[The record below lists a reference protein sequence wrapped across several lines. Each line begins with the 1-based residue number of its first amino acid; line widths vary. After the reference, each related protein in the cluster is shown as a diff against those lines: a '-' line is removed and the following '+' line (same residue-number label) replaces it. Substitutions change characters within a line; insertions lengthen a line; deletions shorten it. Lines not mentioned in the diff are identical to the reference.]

1 MVELKKGRN
10 KRLELQSFNNPM
22 DVDDY
27 MQTIGS
33 KSQNLGLEER
43 IQKLEKLLGLKTDEY
58 RDAGKNQRQEIQ
70 WLVI

>member
-1 MVELKKGRN
+1 MMELKKGRN
-10 KRLELQSFNNPM
+10 KMLELQSFNNLM

-27 MQTIGS
+27 IQTIGS

-58 RDAGKNQRQEIQ
+58 RDARKNQR
-70 WLVI
+70 